1 MYSMITV
8 LAILIPMAV
17 MAAFGAIALKFG
29 AEDRPGFDER
39 APLS

>member
-1 MYSMITV
+1 MIA
-8 LAILIPMAV
+8 LALI
-17 MAAFGAIALKFG
+17 AAFGVGVAFA